1 MKSATHFIHE
11 GWSLASYIK
20 YPFDSQCQNELLEG
34 SGSQIPLERTPDE
47 GVRRLASP
55 LILGLPGSFDFLM

>member
-20 YPFDSQCQNELLEG
+20 YPFDSQCQNELLGG
-34 SGSQIPLERTPDE
+34 SGSQI
-47 GVRRLASP
+47 
-55 LILGLPGSFDFLM
+55 SFGKNTR

>member
-20 YPFDSQCQNELLEG
+20 YPFDSQCQNELLGG
-34 SGSQIPLERTPDE
+34 SGSQISFGKNT
-47 GVRRLASP
+47 RRRCKK
-55 LILGLPGSFDFLM
+55 ISFTFNPWSAWKL